1 MKVELQHITKTFY
14 GSKALDDVQLQIEG
28 GKINCLV
35 GENGAGKSTII
46 KILAG
51 FHAPDSG
58 EIRINGERV
67 FFHSPKDSQNYKIS
81 VIHQE
86 LMLVPELTVAE
97 NIFLGSWPLKSG
109 MVDKKEMR
117 CRAGELLKQLGTQ
130 VSPDSRISEL
140 STGEQQL
147 VEIAKALSKDVEL
160 LILDEPTASLSEVD
174 ANRLLEIVKELR
186 AKNIAVLYVSHR
198 LEEVFQIADLVTV
211 FRDGRYVDCL
221 KREEVDKDQIVAMMV
236 GRKVGH
242 ETVRHKVAEPGAVA
256 LSVKNL
262 SGGKRFRNIDFE
274 LREGEVLGIAGL
286 VGAGRTEIL
295 RAIYGLDR
303 IEEGKISVYGR
314 ECHFRHPRQAIAS
327 GISLVPEDRKNQGLV
342 LGQSIKNNITLGT
355 LKGVSRLGWINSK
368 KVEKLSEQYREKLSI
383 KMESVHVPVSS
394 LSGGNQQKVVLA
406 RSLAMEPSSLMLDEP
421 TRGVDVGAREEIHRL
436 IDAAVND
443 KMAVLIV
450 SSDILEL
457 LDLSDRVVVLKDG
470 EIVGRFEQNGVS
482 KEEVIRLAT
491 A

>member
-14 GSKALDDVQLQIEG
+14 GSKALDDVTLNLKSGE
-28 GKINCLV
+28 INCLV

-51 FHAPDSG
+51 FHTPDSG
-58 EIRINGERV
+58 DIRINGERIS
-67 FFHSPKDSQNYKIS
+67 FGSPKESQNYKIS

-86 LMLVPELTVAE
+86 LMLIPELTVAE
-97 NIFLGSWPLKSG
+97 NIFLGGWPLKNG
-109 MVDKKEMR
+109 LVNKKEMR
-117 CRAGELLKQLGTQ
+117 SRAQELLKQLGTQ
-130 VSPDSRISEL
+130 MDPDSKVSAL

-174 ANRLLEIVKELR
+174 ANKLLGIVKSLR
-186 AKNIAVLYVSHR
+186 TQNIAILYVSHR
-198 LEEVFQIADLVTV
+198 LEEIFQIADTITV

-221 KREEVDKDQIVAMMV
+221 KREEADKDQVVAMMV
-236 GRKVGH
+236 GHKVGQ
-242 ETVRHKVAEPGAVA
+242 EAVRHKAKNPGRIA

-262 SGGKRFRNIDFE
+262 SRGRRLRNISFD

-295 RAIYGLDR
+295 RAIYGIDGFDR
-303 IEEGKISVYGR
+303 GEISVYER
-314 ECHFRHPRQAIAS
+314 KCLFTHPVQAIEA
-327 GISLVPEDRKNQGLV
+327 GISLVPEDRKTQGLV
-342 LGQSIKNNITLGT
+342 LGQSIKNNITLGI
-355 LKGVSRLGWINSK
+355 LKQLSKFGWIDDNK
-368 KVEKLSEQYREKLSI
+368 AEELSEQYGESLSI
-383 KMESVHVPVSS
+383 KMNSIYAPVNS

-406 RSLAMEPSSLMLDEP
+406 RSLAMKPSILMLDEP

-436 IDAAVND
+436 IDKAVADN
-443 KMAVLIV
+443 MAVLLV

-457 LDLSDRVVVLKDG
+457 LDLSDRVIVLKDG
-470 EIVGRFEQNGVS
+470 EIAGRFEQSGVS